1 MRAENESNL
10 AATSK
15 PRALRAK
22 RVDLILAAA
31 LMAAV
36 LVFSVRHSPGKAD
49 ISHRALT
56 KAGIKNA
63 GLAGFNYETTEG
75 FRYYKAK
82 EYAKAEQ
89 AFRKSIA
96 YSPDDAVGYNNLGN
110 VLNDQRKWDEAT
122 RFLRRALELDP
133 DFALAKNNLAWVEAH
148 KASAANGRR

>member
-1 MRAENESNL
+1 MRAENESDL

-15 PRALRAK
+15 PRVLRAK

-36 LVFSVRHSPGKAD
+36 LVFSVRHSPGRAD

-96 YSPDDAVGYNNLGN
+96 YSPNDAVGYNNLGS
-110 VLNDQRKWDEAT
+110 VLNDQQKWDEAI
-122 RFLRRALELDP
+122 RVLRRALELDP
-133 DFALAKNNLAWVEAH
+133 DFALARNNLAWAETQNV
-148 KASAANGRR
+148 SAPSGRK